1 MRKAWQDVLE
11 VFFYALGLARQ
22 VHDQGLAA
30 QHTGGTAQH
39 PARCDGKAMV
49 PHGSAMPGALR
60 SATLKVTSGVI
71 SRGAKPVP
79 PVVRIR
85 FTSAGIRKAQQ
96 LGFELGGIV
105 RQKQR
110 FLHLVAC
117 GGEHFHN
124 ERAAFVLPFAA
135 AALIGK
141 GDHRRAQGRSAGVGS
156 SFISSPVWMVPPFTT
171 RANTPPAA

>member
-11 VFFYALGLARQ
+11 VFFYGLRAARQ

-30 QHTGGTAQH
+30 QHADTAAEH

-49 PHGSAMPGALR
+49 PHGLGNAGRVAFGYAQSHLRGDIPGRKA
-60 SATLKVTSGVI
+60 
-71 SRGAKPVP
+71 GAAGGEDQVHL
-79 PVVRIR
+79 
-85 FTSAGIRKAQQ
+85 TGIRKAQQ

-117 GGEHFHN
+117 GGEHLHN

-135 AALIGK
+135 AALSEG
-141 GDHRRAQGRSAGVGS
+141 
-156 SFISSPVWMVPPFTT
+156 
-171 RANTPPAA
+171 